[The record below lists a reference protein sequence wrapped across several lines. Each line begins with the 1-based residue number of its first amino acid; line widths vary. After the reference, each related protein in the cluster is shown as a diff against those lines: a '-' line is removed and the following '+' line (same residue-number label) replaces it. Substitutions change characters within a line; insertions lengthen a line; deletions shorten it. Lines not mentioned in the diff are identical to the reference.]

1 MKRLLVGVVALTCLG
16 CGQSKQETGAKVVV
30 ELQGLQ
36 AHADKVVSEMDK
48 QKAAEA
54 KLKADLAADP
64 SPVAELALKQ
74 ARAGFAKS
82 FGDEAVATAKITV
95 DPSTIKT
102 FGGEKWTVRG
112 QYDGKDGDGADR
124 KTTWES
130 TVRLMLG
137 KLQVQAVRLDV
148 DG

>member
-1 MKRLLVGVVALTCLG
+1 MKRLLVGIVAVVCVG

-30 ELQGLQ
+30 ELPGLQ

-54 KLKADLAADP
+54 KLKSDLAADP

-74 ARAGFAKS
+74 ARGGFAES
-82 FGDEAVATAKITV
+82 FGDASAASASITV

-112 QYDGKDGDGADR
+112 TYDGKDSNGKPR
-124 KTTWES
+124 KTVWES
-130 TVRLMLG
+130 TVRLMFG
-137 KLQVQAVRLDV
+137 KLQVQAVNLDAG
-148 DG
+148 D

>member
-1 MKRLLVGVVALTCLG
+1 MKRLMVGVVALACLG
-16 CGQSKQETGAKVVV
+16 CGQSKQETGAQVAV
-30 ELQGLQ
+30 ELKQLQ
-36 AHADKVVSEMDK
+36 AHADKVVSKMDE

-54 KLKADLAADP
+54 KLKSDLAADP

-82 FGDEAVATAKITV
+82 FGDDAVNAAKVTV

-102 FGGEKWTVRG
+102 FGGDKWTVRG
-112 QYDGKDGDGADR
+112 LYVGKDGGGEPQNTA
-124 KTTWES
+124 WES

-137 KLQVQAVRLDV
+137 KLQVQSTRFDV
-148 DG
+148 AE

>member
-64 SPVAELALKQ
+64 SPVAELALTQ

-82 FGDEAVATAKITV
+82 FGDEAVAAANVTV

-112 QYDGKDGDGADR
+112 LYVGKDGGGEPQNTA
-124 KTTWES
+124 WES

-137 KLQVQAVRLDV
+137 KLQVQSTRFDV
-148 DG
+148 AE

>member
-1 MKRLLVGVVALTCLG
+1 MKRLLVGIVAMACLG
-16 CGQSKQETGAKVVV
+16 CGQSKRDTGAKVAV
-30 ELQGLQ
+30 ELKQLQ
-36 AHADKVVSEMDK
+36 AHADKVVSKMDE

-82 FGDEAVATAKITV
+82 FGDEAVNAAKVTV

-112 QYDGKDGDGADR
+112 LYVGTDGGGEPQNTA
-124 KTTWES
+124 WES

-137 KLQVQAVRLDV
+137 KLQVQSTRFDV
-148 DG
+148 AE